1 MRRAR
6 GYRGDVTLGSA
17 TGSLPL
23 GGAGDSAA
31 GSPSAG
37 QSPAERRRY
46 RRMMLALLAAG
57 IATFAELY
65 AVQGVLPEL
74 ARSLSV
80 TPADAALTVSA
91 ATTGLAVG
99 VLGWASIA
107 DRIGRLRSMRIA
119 VLAAVILGGVACLV
133 PDLGTLVAL
142 RFLSGAVLGAVP
154 VLAVAY
160 VHENLTARRAAAAAA
175 VYISGTT
182 IGGAAGRLLAGPLG
196 EPLGWRGAL
205 LVVGA
210 VSLAAALVFIL
221 LAPTSPAVP
230 PVTRPLTAEPVAAEA
245 AAAST
250 PSTVTGRLTQRQRI
264 HRALRAPL
272 LRLDLQALLLTG
284 CFVAVYNFLAFRL
297 EAAPF
302 HLDPG
307 WVSLLFLAYGAG
319 TITSRLAGRWL
330 PRVGAERVILVGLA
344 ALLAGLGIMAI
355 DSVPVI
361 VAGLILFTGGQFL
374 AHAAAVAA
382 TGHRAT
388 HDHRAQASALY
399 NIAFYLGSGVGGWA
413 LGLVFQQLGWAA
425 MSITIGIV
433 LVALAIFTATALRRR
448 ASA

>member
-1 MRRAR
+1 MTSAPATDSVPIQRSTDAR
-6 GYRGDVTLGSA
+6 GD
-17 TGSLPL
+17 
-23 GGAGDSAA
+23 GGEERAA
-31 GSPSAG
+31 
-37 QSPAERRRY
+37 RRRY

-74 ARSLSV
+74 ARDLKV

-91 ATTGLAVG
+91 ATTGLALG
-99 VLGWASIA
+99 VLGWAGIA
-107 DRIGRLRSMRIA
+107 DRIGRLLSMRIA
-119 VLAAVILGGVACLV
+119 VLGAVILGALACAV
-133 PDLGTLVAL
+133 PDLSTLVGL

-154 VLAVAY
+154 VLAVSY

-182 IGGAAGRLLAGPLG
+182 IGGAAGRLIAGPLG

-221 LAPTSPAVP
+221 LAPTSPATP
-230 PVTRPLTAEPVAAEA
+230 PVTRPLVAQPVAAEA
-245 AAAST
+245 TEGGAAST
-250 PSTVTGRLTQRQRI
+250 SFAHLTQRQRI
-264 HRALRAPL
+264 RRALRFTL
-272 LRLDLQALLLTG
+272 LRLDVQALLLTG

-319 TITSRLAGRWL
+319 TITSRLAGKWL
-330 PRVGAERVILVGLA
+330 PRVGAERAILVGLA
-344 ALLAGLGIMAI
+344 ALLAGLVLMAF
-355 DSVPVI
+355 DSVAII
-361 VAGLILFTGGQFL
+361 VVGLVLFTGGQFL
-374 AHAAAVAA
+374 AHASAVAA
-382 TGHRAT
+382 TGRRAD
-388 HDHRAQASALY
+388 HDHRSQASALY

-413 LGLVFQQLGWAA
+413 LGLVFQQLGWTA
-425 MSITIGIV
+425 MTLTIGGV
-433 LVALAIFTATALRRR
+433 LVALAVFTATGVRRR
-448 ASA
+448 ADAQLVRI